1 MPESIAE
8 RIKRDNDPSHGYYG
22 EAQTVHSSYADTM
35 KKWGHIRIFVVNA
48 YKERQEKYVG
58 NDRYELFPAVWW
70 EDVTEEQVER
80 YHFRHNANMD
90 YRKKVVACSL
100 SHKKLLLK
108 IIKEDLNNVII
119 MEDDAIIE
127 DWEELDLLKEEKL
140 TDFCYVGGQIN
151 APLMKDFKTFPE
163 IKESIQDNFS
173 KGVNPIDPKE
183 FRIAHTCGYFIPNAN
198 VARKLLTNIPA
209 WKKESA
215 IDTEYIK
222 LQQKKC
228 IDLFYYPAIVK
239 LHLPDA
245 NLGFTY
251 STHKLLD
258 DQSLY

>member
-8 RIKRDNDPSHGYYG
+8 SIKRDNDPSHGEYG
-22 EAQTVHSSYADTM
+22 KSQIVHSSYV
-35 KKWGHIRIFVVNA
+35 RVFVVNA
-48 YKERQEKYVG
+48 YKERREKYLE
-58 NDRYELFPAVWW
+58 NDRYELFPAGWC

-100 SHKKLLLK
+100 SHKNLLLK
-108 IIKEDLNNVII
+108 IIKEDLKNIII
-119 MEDDAIIE
+119 MEDDALIE
-127 DWEELDLLKEEKL
+127 DWMELELLKKEGL

-151 APLMKDFKTFPE
+151 APFMKDFKTFPD

-173 KGVNPIDPKE
+173 KGVNHIDPKE
-183 FRIAHTCGYFIPNAN
+183 FRIGQTCGYFIPNAD
-198 VARKLLTNIPA
+198 VAQKLLSNIPTCT
-209 WKKESA
+209 KERA

-222 LQQKKC
+222 LQQKKY

-239 LHLPDA
+239 LYIPDA
-245 NLGFTY
+245 NKGFTY
-251 STHKLLD
+251 STYKLLD

>member
-1 MPESIAE
+1 M
-8 RIKRDNDPSHGYYG
+8 R
-22 EAQTVHSSYADTM
+22 V
-35 KKWGHIRIFVVNA
+35 FVINA
-48 YKERQEKYVG
+48 YPERRDKY
-58 NDRYELFPAVWW
+58 DDERYELFPATWW
-70 EDVTEEQVER
+70 KDVTDEEVKR
-80 YHFRHNANMD
+80 YHFRHNAKVE

-100 SHKKLLLK
+100 SHRNLLLK
-108 IIKEDLNNVII
+108 IIIEDLKDIII

-127 DWEELDLLKEEKL
+127 DWKQLELLEEEGL

-163 IKESIQDNFS
+163 IKDSIRDNFS

-183 FRIAHTCGYFIPNAN
+183 FRIAHTCGYFIPNKD

-209 WKKESA
+209 HDKERA

-222 LQQKKC
+222 LQQKKY
-228 IDLFYYPAIVK
+228 IDLFYYPAIVT
-239 LHLPDA
+239 LYLPDA
-245 NLGFTY
+245 EKGFTY